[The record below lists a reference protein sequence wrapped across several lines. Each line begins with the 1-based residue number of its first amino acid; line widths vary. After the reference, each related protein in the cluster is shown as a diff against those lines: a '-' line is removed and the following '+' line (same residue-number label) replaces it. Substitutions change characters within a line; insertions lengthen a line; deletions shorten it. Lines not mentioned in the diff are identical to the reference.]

1 MSTRPKSKLSLAPLS
16 LMGSSDSESE
26 SAARALA
33 PSAASAFRFR
43 FSAFFSALVF
53 FFFSRHS
60 LAFAAFSAVSSAFL
74 ATRDAS
80 ILAFRR
86 SRSSSSRSPPPPSPR
101 DQPAAVGGAPAAGA
115 ASFAPFVLAADASP
129 ADGSSLARALS
140 PLGVLT
146 AVFFGGVSESSS
158 RPSSPSSP
166 SSSSS
171 SEEEEEEETSSSKSD
186 SFSDSGSSE
195 SSSASAPGPA
205 APSAPSLSLIF
216 SSEVIAF
223 PGWSLARSAFLEFS
237 FAACLAAAL
246 ALLVFW
252 NLDHSGF
259 ASSGT

>member
-26 SAARALA
+26 SAARALE

-80 ILAFRR
+80 ILAFKRR
-86 SRSSSSRSPPPPSPR
+86 RSSSSRSPPPPSPR

-115 ASFAPFVLAADASP
+115 ASFALFVLAADASP

-166 SSSSS
+166 SSSS
-171 SEEEEEEETSSSKSD
+171 EEEEEETSSSKSD

-195 SSSASAPGPA
+195 SSSASAPGSA